1 MYDKTSILNNL
12 QQVVFEVDL
21 SSKLIFLNSS
31 WENLTDYSVDETLG
45 TNFLSHVHPKDRP
58 SVEKYLYG
66 LYQQGKR
73 ERNSVTVRFISKH
86 NRPIFMVLRANPV
99 FRNKENSELT
109 GIIGTLTDIAGKI
122 RQQKVLEA
130 KYRSLRNFVDS
141 YSGMLYRCRNDQ
153 NLTIEYASTGCL
165 ELTGYSRAQLV
176 EKNEISYASIIHP
189 DDRQR
194 IFETIQ
200 YKLHSGEQYELTHRI
215 ITAEG
220 VERWVFNRGKGN
232 FSSSDELLSFQG
244 LVFDFDKQKKIQERS
259 QQQLLYDSE
268 TKLLNRILF
277 IDRLGHSIE
286 KIKYRNDYA
295 FTLLLLS
302 IDQYSQ
308 LFENLGAQSIEFVIT
323 EIGQRIIETLNYP
336 VSLCR
341 LQDDHFGILLDSSQ
355 YSIKNIT
362 AIMNQIQEQVQ
373 APLTIGENEV
383 YVTAS
388 IGVVIGNSNYDDKDK
403 VLAEAQNALSRAIS
417 LGGARYEM
425 SDLVTHGKAALQ
437 THIEKELGQALE
449 QNEFLVYWQPIVTLK
464 DNQLSGLEARLVW
477 PHPIKGLLYAEQF
490 VPSAE
495 ETQLITPLWEWMIND
510 VCRQIKKWNALISEV
525 QNISL
530 NIQVTGATL
539 LDADVIFRL
548 CEKLLLVKPDLCNL
562 VVGVSEN
569 VLSYAP
575 RITDSLLKPMEG
587 KDIKLL
593 LDGYGCTKTSL
604 SLLQDMPIDYVRLSD
619 SIIENC
625 LMDRGKFIR
634 AIASLTH
641 NLDIEIVANAVQSK
655 QQLEVLKN
663 ANIDSAQGNCISKP
677 ISEDNATQM
686 LSQVVT
692 SGHWRNTQLH

>member
-1 MYDKTSILNNL
+1 MYDEASIVSSL

-21 SSKLIFLNSS
+21 SGKWIYLNPS
-31 WENLTDYSVDETLG
+31 WTDLTGYSADETLG
-45 TNFLSHVHPKDRP
+45 THFLEHIHPKDRP
-58 SVEKYLYG
+58 SAEEYLSS
-66 LYQQGKR
+66 LYQQGER
-73 ERNSVTVRFISKH
+73 QRNSITIRFLSRQD
-86 NRPIFMVLRANPV
+86 RPVFMVLRANPV
-99 FRNKENSELT
+99 FENKENSALT
-109 GIIGTLTDIAGKI
+109 GMVGTLTEITEKI
-122 RQQKVLEA
+122 RYQEILEA
-130 KYRSLRNFVDS
+130 KYRSLRNFVDGF
-141 YSGMLYRCRNDQ
+141 SGMLYRCRNDQ
-153 NLTIEYASTGCL
+153 GLTIEYASTGCL
-165 ELTGYSRAQLV
+165 ELTGYSREQLV

-194 IFETIQ
+194 IFEIIQ
-200 YKLHSGEQYELTHRI
+200 YKLHSGKQYELTHRI
-215 ITAEG
+215 ITAAG
-220 VERWVFNRGKGN
+220 IERWVFNRGKGN
-232 FSSSDELLSFQG
+232 FSSSGELLSFQG
-244 LVFDFDKQKKIQERS
+244 MAFDFDRQKKIQERS
-259 QQQLLYDSE
+259 QQQSLYDSE

-277 IDRLGHSIE
+277 IDRLEHSIE

-308 LFENLGAQSIEFVIT
+308 LFENLGAQSIELVIT

-373 APLTIGENEV
+373 TPLTIGENEV

-388 IGVVIGNSNYDDKDK
+388 IGVVIGNPGHDDKDK
-403 VLAEAQNALSRAIS
+403 VFAEAQNALSRAIS

-437 THIEKELGQALE
+437 AHIEKELEQALE
-449 QNEFLVYWQPIVTLK
+449 QNEFLVHWQPIITLK

-490 VPSAE
+490 VPNAE
-495 ETQLITPLWEWMIND
+495 ETQLIAPLWEWMIND
-510 VCRQIKKWNALISEV
+510 VCRQMEKWSVLISKI
-525 QNISL
+525 QKISL

-548 CEKLLLVKPDLCNL
+548 CEQLLLVKPDLCNL

-569 VLSYAP
+569 VLSHVP
-575 RITDSLLKPMEG
+575 RTTNSLLKPMEG

-604 SLLQDMPIDYVRLSD
+604 SLLQDIPIDYVRLSH
-619 SIIENC
+619 SIIEQC
-625 LMDRGKFIR
+625 LADHGKFIH

-641 NLDIEIVANAVQSK
+641 NLDIEVVANAVQSK
-655 QQLEVLKN
+655 QQLEVLRN

-677 ISEDNATQM
+677 VSESNVIQI
-686 LSQVVT
+686 LSRVVT
-692 SGHWRNTQLH
+692 AEH

>member
-21 SSKLIFLNSS
+21 SGKWSYLNSS
-31 WENLTDYSVDETLG
+31 WTNLTGYSADEILG
-45 TNFLSHVHPKDRP
+45 THFLDHIHPKDRP
-58 SVEKYLYG
+58 IVEKYLYG

-73 ERNSVTVRFISKH
+73 EINSVTIRFLSKH
-86 NRPIFMVLRANPV
+86 NRLVSMVLRANPV

-109 GIIGTLTDIAGKI
+109 GIVGTLTDTTEKM
-122 RQQKVLEA
+122 RQQEVLEA

-141 YSGMLYRCRNDQ
+141 YSGILYRCRNDQ

-165 ELTGYSRAQLV
+165 ELTGYSHEQLV
-176 EKNEISYASIIHP
+176 EKNKISYASIIHP

-194 IFETIQ
+194 IFETLQ

-220 VERWVFNRGKGN
+220 VERWVFNRGKGS

-244 LVFDFDKQKKIQERS
+244 LMFDFDKQKKIQERS
-259 QQQLLYDSE
+259 QQQMLYDSG

-277 IDRLGHSIE
+277 IDRLEHSIE

-302 IDQYSQ
+302 VDQYSQ
-308 LFENLGAQSIEFVIT
+308 LFKNLGAQSIEFVIT

-341 LQDDHFGILLDSSQ
+341 LQDDCFGILLDSSQ

-388 IGVVIGNSNYDDKDK
+388 IGVVIGNSGYDGRDK
-403 VLAEAQNALSRAIS
+403 VLAEAQSALSRAIS

-425 SDLVTHGKAALQ
+425 SDLVTHGKAFLQ
-437 THIEKELGQALE
+437 AHIEKELEQALKK
-449 QNEFLVYWQPIVTLK
+449 NEFLVHWQPIVTLK
-464 DNQLSGLEARLVW
+464 DNQLAGLEARLVW

-495 ETQLITPLWEWMIND
+495 ETRLITPLWEWMIKD
-510 VCRQIKKWNALISEV
+510 VCRQIEKWNTLIPEV
-525 QNISL
+525 QDISL

-539 LDADVIFRL
+539 LDADVIFRF

-562 VVGVSEN
+562 VVGVSED
-569 VLSYAP
+569 VLSHAP
-575 RITDSLLKPMEG
+575 RVMDSLLKPMEG
-587 KDIKLL
+587 KDIRLL
-593 LDGYGCTKTSL
+593 LDGYGSTKTSL
-604 SLLQDMPIDYVRLSD
+604 SLLQDMPIDYVRLSHL
-619 SIIENC
+619 IIEKC
-625 LMDRGKFIR
+625 LTDRGKFIR
-634 AIASLTH
+634 AIASLAH
-641 NLDIEIVANAVQSK
+641 NLNIEIVANAVQSK
-655 QQLEVLKN
+655 QQLDVLKN

-677 ISEDNATQM
+677 ISEDNAMQM
-686 LSQVVT
+686 FSELVIPK
-692 SGHWRNTQLH
+692 R